1 MLYHNYLYGLP
12 EYFTDEECNLLID
25 IANKNRIEEGLVGA
39 IHEKDAEGKNISQI
53 RSSSIVWFHKDI
65 MPFHL
70 EEKIDEAMKLAL
82 HETKWNFDIEYR
94 QAYQYTI
101 YNSPDVTNKT
111 KGDFYTWHT
120 DSSPDVDDKGQ
131 IRKLSFTLQLSN
143 PDDYEGGYFQ
153 WLEPGKCYDRMQDNA
168 VIDMTD
174 GIKTLPFS
182 VKDKGSI
189 FFFPSFVHH
198 QVTPVTRGQ
207 RISFVGW
214 CVGNQY
220 V

>member
-1 MLYHNYLYGLP
+1 MQYQNYLYGLP
-12 EYFTDEECNLLID
+12 GYFTDEECDLLID
-25 IANKNRIEEGLVGA
+25 IAKQSKIDEGRVGNA
-39 IHEKDAEGKNISQI
+39 KPGEDKGQVAGEI
-53 RSSSIVWFHKDI
+53 RSSSVVWFHEGL
-65 MPFHL
+65 MPQSI
-70 EEKIDEAMKLAL
+70 EDKIDVAMNEALK
-82 HETKWNFDIEYR
+82 ETGWNFQISYR

-101 YNSPDVTNKT
+101 YDAPETTNKD
-111 KGDFYTWHT
+111 KGDFYTWHQ
-120 DSSPDVDDKGQ
+120 DSGPLVDDKGMK
-131 IRKLSFTLQLSN
+131 RKLSFTLQLSH

-153 WLEPGKCYDRMQDNA
+153 WLEPDRAFDQMQDST
-168 VIDMTD
+168 VIDLENS
-174 GIKTLPFS
+174 IRTLPYS

-207 RISFVGW
+207 RKSFVGW

>member
-1 MLYHNYLYGLP
+1 MQYQNYLYGLP
-12 EYFTDEECNLLID
+12 GYFTDEECDLLID
-25 IANKNRIEEGLVGA
+25 IAKQSKIDEGRVG
-39 IHEKDAEGKNISQI
+39 DAKPGEDKGQVADAI
-53 RSSSIVWFHKDI
+53 RSSSVVWFHEGL
-65 MPFHL
+65 MPQSI
-70 EEKIDEAMKLAL
+70 EDKIDVAMNEALK
-82 HETKWNFDIEYR
+82 ETGWNFQISYR

-101 YNSPDVTNKT
+101 YDAPETTNKD
-111 KGDFYTWHT
+111 KGDFYTWHQ
-120 DSSPDVDDKGQ
+120 DSSPLVDDKGMK
-131 IRKLSFTLQLSN
+131 RKLSFTLQSSH

-153 WLEPGKCYDRMQDNA
+153 WLEPDRAFDQMQDST
-168 VIDMTD
+168 VIDLENS
-174 GIKTLPFS
+174 IRTLPYS

-207 RISFVGW
+207 RKSFVGW

>member
-1 MLYHNYLYGLP
+1 MQYQNYLYGLP
-12 EYFTDEECNLLID
+12 GYFTDEECDLLID
-25 IANKNRIEEGLVGA
+25 IAKQSKIDEGRVGNA
-39 IHEKDAEGKNISQI
+39 KPGEDKGQVADEI
-53 RSSSIVWFHKDI
+53 RSSSVVWFHEGL
-65 MPFHL
+65 MPQSI
-70 EEKIDEAMKLAL
+70 EDKIDVAMNEALK
-82 HETKWNFDIEYR
+82 ETGWNFQISYR

-101 YNSPDVTNKT
+101 YDAPETTNKD
-111 KGDFYTWHT
+111 KGDFYTWHQ
-120 DSSPDVDDKGQ
+120 DSSPLVDDKGMK
-131 IRKLSFTLQLSN
+131 RKLSFTLQLSH

-153 WLEPGKCYDRMQDNA
+153 WLEPDRAFDQMQDST
-168 VIDMTD
+168 VIDLENS
-174 GIKTLPFS
+174 IRTLPYS

-207 RISFVGW
+207 RKSFVGW